1 MKIDYKMIAEEL
13 IPIFEEA
20 GQKSI
25 DLYNEGLVFGKKKD
39 FKSNS
44 KFKVLFIRH

>member
-1 MKIDYKMIAEEL
+1 MKIDYKKIAEEL

-25 DLYNEGLVFGKKKD
+25 DLYKKYNISH
-39 FKSNS
+39 F
-44 KFKVLFIRH
+44 FYPVQT